1 MDIYTSMDRRT
12 VLFDII
18 ADDAVVFVAYPED
31 DWVENLP
38 VSWSDMWHVFFF
50 LTLCLFFFD

>member
-50 LTLCLFFFD
+50 